1 MTQNDIHPR
10 FPLIPTPGRIVADVA
25 VASAILPILAA
36 PSHTPAEWVAVV
48 AGGLVAVLLA
58 AGMAWAV
65 MGSVEWLQVRLLLQF
80 IGAIALFQAL
90 LICFATGPALMGFM
104 ALVLGLAARAGV
116 CAWEYNN
123 REAV

>member
-1 MTQNDIHPR
+1 MTQNDTQLR
-10 FPLIPTPGRIVADVA
+10 FPPIPTPGRIVADV
-25 VASAILPILAA
+25 VIASAILPILAA
-36 PSHTPAEWVAVV
+36 PSHTPAQWAAVV
-48 AGGLVAVLLA
+48 AGGLVAVLIT

-65 MGSVEWLQVRLLLQF
+65 TGNPEWLRVRLLLQF
-80 IGAIALFQAL
+80 IGAMALFWAL
-90 LICFATGPALMGFM
+90 MVCFVAGPALMGFM